1 MSIDY
6 TIIRSRRKTIA
17 IQIKP
22 DCSVIVRAPLRM
34 AKKDILKFVEEK
46 SGWIR
51 NHLEAMQQRMAD
63 HPNERSLS
71 QAEIKALADAAL
83 KLIPARV
90 KEYAEIIGVSYGR
103 ITIRN
108 QKTRW
113 GSCSSKGN
121 LNFNC
126 QLMRLPEELRDYVII
141 HELCH
146 RKEMN
151 HSAKF
156 WSEVE
161 KYCPDYK
168 ALRKK
173 LKAEMIYETI

>member
-1 MSIDY
+1 
-6 TIIRSRRKTIA
+6 
-17 IQIKP
+17 
-22 DCSVIVRAPLRM
+22 
-34 AKKDILKFVEEK
+34 
-46 SGWIR
+46 
-51 NHLEAMQQRMAD
+51 
-63 HPNERSLS
+63 
-71 QAEIKALADAAL
+71 
-83 KLIPARV
+83 
-90 KEYAEIIGVSYGR
+90 
-103 ITIRN
+103 
-108 QKTRW
+108 
-113 GSCSSKGN
+113 
-121 LNFNC
+121 
-126 QLMRLPEELRDYVII
+126 MRLPEELRDYVII

>member
-6 TIIRSRRKTIA
+6 TIIRSRRKTI
-17 IQIKP
+17 
-22 DCSVIVRAPLRM
+22 
-34 AKKDILKFVEEK
+34 
-46 SGWIR
+46 
-51 NHLEAMQQRMAD
+51 
-63 HPNERSLS
+63 
-71 QAEIKALADAAL
+71 L